1 MRFRTG
7 GQEGFAEKG
16 TIKKMHKKLQ
26 DSAMSIQCMC
36 EEFFF
41 NENTMWNGLILY
53 LRNTWYN
60 DEMIGLSDKVI

>member
-26 DSAMSIQCMC
+26 DSVMSKSVCVRRI
-36 EEFFF
+36 FFQ
-41 NENTMWNGLILY
+41 
-53 LRNTWYN
+53 
-60 DEMIGLSDKVI
+60 